1 MTEIP
6 MNDYINKLVQEIE
19 KYRKKLE
26 ELSRDRHLLHNDI
39 VMLSQE
45 LDEKIV
51 CFMKMHNQSG
61 E

>member
-1 MTEIP
+1 
-6 MNDYINKLVQEIE
+6 MNDYMNKLAQEIE

-51 CFMKMHNQSG
+51 CFMKMQNQSG